1 MKGFISKDDRN
12 LNQWPT
18 WLCVL
23 LLFVCMTFSGY
34 VPASM
39 SAYMLGTAYFRAY
52 GIEYSLWMVIL
63 TNGIVSIALFEL
75 FSRILFQLGI
85 MFSRRTILMYP
96 SEFLYPLR
104 FYMMGINLVLGGLY
118 LLIYA
123 CSVSIVYI
131 ALLANTVVSLAFLGV
146 FLIRFVRKHFEK
158 PMWATA
164 LLCLGAPYLAFSL
177 LSLLGGLL
185 I

>member
-75 FSRILFQLGI
+75 FSRILFQLGV

-96 SEFLYPLR
+96 PARCPSSTSPCWPTPWSR
-104 FYMMGINLVLGGLY
+104 W
-118 LLIYA
+118 
-123 CSVSIVYI
+123 
-131 ALLANTVVSLAFLGV
+131 
-146 FLIRFVRKHFEK
+146 
-158 PMWATA
+158 P
-164 LLCLGAPYLAFSL
+164 FSA
-177 LSLLGGLL
+177 SF
-185 I
+185 